1 MRYVDVAKNIIDE
14 FVFTTQKVDY
24 RDEYNLIAGECSWF
38 YDLFCHNTYQI
49 NNHTFHNKTFVD
61 FIKNYEPRVII
72 DNVEVEP
79 DFDRNAMDV
88 TLVYLIIGIDAQPQQ
103 LSFVLLPT
111 R

>member
-24 RDEYNLIAGECSWF
+24 KDEYNLIAGECSWF

-61 FIKNYEPRVII
+61 FILPSTISNMQSDLFAKN
-72 DNVEVEP
+72 
-79 DFDRNAMDV
+79 
-88 TLVYLIIGIDAQPQQ
+88 
-103 LSFVLLPT
+103 LL
-111 R
+111 